1 MKIHAHF
8 LLFALLVFLPNT
20 ASIAQSQA
28 DFEKAKGLF
37 QEGNVA
43 NSRGDFNGAIEKY
56 TEAIAV
62 YPFIPEVYY
71 NRAVVNRSLRNFEAS
86 VKDLEALLD
95 LKPNLP
101 LPLWADFYHVWGLVL
116 QEKGDYELAL
126 DRLDKAIQLSPDD
139 ATMYNGRGNTYFF
152 LKRHDEAMR
161 DYNRSIEMK
170 PQSTAFYNR
179 ARLFNE
185 LGQPDKA
192 KEDYSRSIELEP
204 TFAEAY
210 SNRGLLYQK
219 SRQLDLALKD
229 FNAAISLSNGDAV
242 YYFNRGNIYLMK
254 LKYSLAV
261 ADYSK
266 AIEIFPK
273 WALAYKRRSDA
284 YKKLGR
290 TRLSVADALK
300 ARELEKEN
308 FNPVTKTFIGN

>member
-1 MKIHAHF
+1 MKICIHF
-8 LLFALLVFLPNT
+8 LLFAILVFLPT
-20 ASIAQSQA
+20 TSSIAQSQA

-37 QEGNVA
+37 QEGNLA
-43 NSRGDFNGAIEKY
+43 NSSGDFPGAIKKY

-62 YPFIPEVYY
+62 YPFIPEVYF

-126 DRLDKAIQLSPDD
+126 DRLNKAIQLSPENP
-139 ATMYNGRGNTYFF
+139 TMYNGRGNTFFF

-161 DYNRSIEMK
+161 DYNRSIEIK
-170 PQSTAFYNR
+170 PQSTALYNR

-185 LGQPDKA
+185 LGQSAKA
-192 KEDYSRSIELEP
+192 SEDYSRSIELDP
-204 TFAEAY
+204 KHAEAY
-210 SNRGLLYQK
+210 SNRGLIYQK
-219 SRQLDLALKD
+219 GRQLDLALRD
-229 FNAAISLSNGDAV
+229 FNTALALSNGDAV

-254 LKYSLAV
+254 LKYPLAV

-266 AIEIFPK
+266 AIEMFPK

-290 TRLSVADALK
+290 SKLSEADTLK